1 MQTFGRMNDFIIVEN
16 GLIAIGGGAFFTEIR
31 LVLVVAFVVV
41 AAVFDVRTHRIPNW
55 LVLVGAVTCIG
66 GQMIQ
71 PALLEFGI
79 AGALKGIAVGF
90 ALLLPLY
97 LVRATGAGDVKLMAM
112 VGAFLGPWGVASA
125 VLLSFIAGG
134 LLALAV
140 ALAKGALTQLFAN
153 LRTMLF
159 GTLLSAMTTGKTM
172 ITTPP
177 ASVGKLPYGVAIA
190 IGTVVHVVMV
200 QRGVALL

>member
-1 MQTFGRMNDFIIVEN
+1 MNDYIIVEN
-16 GLIAIGGGAFFTEIR
+16 GLIAIGGGTFFTEIR
-31 LVLVVAFVVV
+31 LVLLVAFVVV

-55 LVLVGAVTCIG
+55 LVLLGAITCIA

-71 PALLEFGI
+71 PALLDFGI
-79 AGALKGIAVGF
+79 AGALKGSAVGF

-112 VGAFLGPWGVASA
+112 VGAYLGPWGVASA

-134 LLALAV
+134 VLALAV
-140 ALAKGALTQLFAN
+140 VLAKGALGQLFAN

-159 GTLLSAMTTGKTM
+159 GTLLNAMTTGKTT
-172 ITTPP
+172 ITAPA

-190 IGTVVHVVMV
+190 IGTFAHAVMV
-200 QRGVALL
+200 QRGIALL

>member
-1 MQTFGRMNDFIIVEN
+1 MNDYIIVEN
-16 GLIAIGGGAFFTEIR
+16 GLIAIGGGTFFTEIR
-31 LVLVVAFVVV
+31 LVLLVAFVVV

-55 LVLVGAVTCIG
+55 LVLLGAITCIA

-71 PALLEFGI
+71 PALLDFGI
-79 AGALKGIAVGF
+79 AGALKGSAVGF

-112 VGAFLGPWGVASA
+112 VGAYLGPWGIASA
-125 VLLSFIAGG
+125 AILSFIAGG
-134 LLALAV
+134 VLALAV
-140 ALAKGALTQLFAN
+140 VLAKGALGQLFAN

-159 GTLLSAMTTGKTM
+159 GTLLNAMTTGKTT
-172 ITTPP
+172 ITAPA

-190 IGTVVHVVMV
+190 IGTFAHAVMV
-200 QRGVALL
+200 QRGIALL

>member
-1 MQTFGRMNDFIIVEN
+1 MNDYIILEN
-16 GLIAIGGGAFFTEIR
+16 GLIGLGGGTFFTEIR
-31 LVLVVAFVVV
+31 LVLAVAFVVV
-41 AAVFDVRTHRIPNW
+41 AAVFDVRNHRIPNW
-55 LVLVGAVTCIG
+55 LVLLGAVTCIV

-71 PALLEFGI
+71 PALLGFGI

-112 VGAFLGPWGVASA
+112 VGAYLGPWGVASA

-134 LLALAV
+134 VLALAV
-140 ALAKGALTQLFAN
+140 VLAKGALVQLFAN

-159 GTLLSAMTTGKTM
+159 GTLLNAMTTGKTT
-172 ITTPP
+172 ITAPA

-190 IGTVVHVVMV
+190 IGTFAHVVMV
-200 QRGVALL
+200 QRGIALF

>member
-1 MQTFGRMNDFIIVEN
+1 MFGRMNDFIIVEN
-16 GLIAIGGGAFFTEIR
+16 GLIGIGGGAFYTEIR

-41 AAVFDVRTHRIPNW
+41 AAVFDVRSHRIPNW
-55 LVLVGAVTCIG
+55 LVLLGVVTCVA

-71 PALLEFGI
+71 PALLGFGI

-112 VGAFLGPWGVASA
+112 VGAYLGPWGVASA

-134 LLALAV
+134 VLALAV
-140 ALAKGALTQLFAN
+140 VLAKGALGQLFAN

-159 GTLLSAMTTGKTM
+159 GALVSAMTTGKTT
-172 ITTPP
+172 ITAPA

-200 QRGVALL
+200 QRGVALF

>member
-1 MQTFGRMNDFIIVEN
+1 MNDFIIVEN

-31 LVLVVAFVVV
+31 LILVVAFVIV
-41 AAVFDVRTHRIPNW
+41 AAIFDVRTHRIPNW
-55 LVLVGAVTCIG
+55 LVLLGAATCIA

-79 AGALKGIAVGF
+79 AGALKGIALGF

-112 VGAFLGPWGVASA
+112 VGAYLGPWGVASA

-134 LLALAV
+134 VLALAI
-140 ALAKGALTQLFAN
+140 ALAKGALGQLFAN
-153 LRTMLF
+153 LRTMLY
-159 GTLLSAMTTGKTM
+159 GTLLTAMTTGKTT
-172 ITTPP
+172 ITTPA

-190 IGTVVHVVMV
+190 IGTFAHAVMV
-200 QRGVALL
+200 QRGIALL

>member
-1 MQTFGRMNDFIIVEN
+1 MNDYITIEN
-16 GLIAIGGGAFFTEIR
+16 GLIALGGGTFFTEIR

-41 AAVFDVRTHRIPNW
+41 AAVFDVRSHRIPNW
-55 LVLVGAVTCIG
+55 LVLLGAVTCIA

-97 LVRATGAGDVKLMAM
+97 LLRATGAGDVKLMAM
-112 VGAFLGPWGVASA
+112 VGAYLGPWGVASA

-134 LLALAV
+134 VLALV
-140 ALAKGALTQLFAN
+140 VVLAKGALGQLFAN

-159 GTLLSAMTTGKTM
+159 GTLLTAMTTGKTT
-172 ITTPP
+172 ITTPA

-190 IGTVVHVVMV
+190 IGTFAHVVMV
-200 QRGVALL
+200 QRGIALL

>member
-1 MQTFGRMNDFIIVEN
+1 MNDYIIVEN
-16 GLIAIGGGAFFTEIR
+16 GLVAIGGGTFFTEIR
-31 LVLVVAFVVV
+31 LVLVVAFVAI

-55 LVLVGAVTCIG
+55 LLLLGACTCIA

-71 PALLEFGI
+71 PALLDFGI
-79 AGALKGIAVGF
+79 AGALKGMAVGF

-112 VGAFLGPWGVASA
+112 VGAYLGPWGVASA
-125 VLLSFIAGG
+125 ALLSFIAGG
-134 LLALAV
+134 VLALAV
-140 ALAKGALTQLFAN
+140 ALARGAIGQLFAN

-159 GTLLSAMTTGKTM
+159 GTLLSAMTTGKTT
-172 ITTPP
+172 ITTPA

-190 IGTVVHVVMV
+190 IGTLAHAVMV
-200 QRGVALL
+200 QRGIALL

>member
-1 MQTFGRMNDFIIVEN
+1 MNDYIIVEN
-16 GLIAIGGGAFFTEIR
+16 GLIAIGGGTFFTEIR

-55 LVLVGAVTCIG
+55 LVLLGAITCIA

-71 PALLEFGI
+71 PALLDFGI
-79 AGALKGIAVGF
+79 AGALKGSAVGF

-112 VGAFLGPWGVASA
+112 VGAYLGPWGIASA
-125 VLLSFIAGG
+125 AILSFIAGG
-134 LLALAV
+134 VLALAV
-140 ALAKGALTQLFAN
+140 VLAKGALGQLFAN

-159 GTLLSAMTTGKTM
+159 GTLLNAMTTGKTT
-172 ITTPP
+172 ITAPP

-190 IGTVVHVVMV
+190 IGTFAHAVMV
-200 QRGVALL
+200 QRGIALF